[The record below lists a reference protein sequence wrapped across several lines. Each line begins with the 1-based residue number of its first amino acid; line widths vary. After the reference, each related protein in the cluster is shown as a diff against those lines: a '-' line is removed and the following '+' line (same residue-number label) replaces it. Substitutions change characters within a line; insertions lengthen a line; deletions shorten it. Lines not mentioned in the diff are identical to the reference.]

1 MIARFEVS
9 ICKFSPWRHSV
20 TTLSL
25 KGFVRDVTYTPCLS
39 PNTLNVYDL
48 AQFDVNRAQSY
59 GLINLGSS
67 ENNLAFS
74 KWVSPKRTRSYPFA
88 RIYNTCHLN
97 TKKVTIIPIIKDEGA
112 GTQNNDRINFI
123 TFSWMN
129 LLNIYIILAWYEDA
143 ERKPGTTD
151 RITDQIMNVESVRE
165 KLLEVSRYQ
174 MTALHWNTTHFE
186 KDFESIY
193 LNAVAGYKKISQE
206 KNVAVHSPKNHLQ
219 TLEKFKADGRF
230 SLTCFKEATL
240 PRSSEA
246 AHRES
251 ATTHVLESLV
261 ENAKATFH
269 ISNYLGGQYYLTAD
283 EVYWEDDALVIQ
295 ESKNSSKGKLPSE
308 NDIKDGLFKLIL
320 FANMEEVAVDGRKNV
335 EFITQLKL
343 TGDLIG
349 SLFLPCATEDM
360 YTFCRENRLAQTNQK
375 RIFLLNQEAGQNSK
389 LQIWITGHHG

>member
-1 MIARFEVS
+1 MEAFDGDTLFERF
-9 ICKFSPWRHSV
+9 I
-20 TTLSL
+20 
-25 KGFVRDVTYTPCLS
+25 RDAKYTPY
-39 PNTLNVYDL
+39 LNPEKFAEYNIT
-48 AQFDVNRAQSY
+48 QFDVNQVQAF
-59 GLINLGSS
+59 GLIDLGTPR
-67 ENNLAFS
+67 NNLAFS

-88 RIYNTCHLN
+88 RIYNTYHLN

-143 ERKPGTTD
+143 EIKPGTTD
-151 RITDQIMNVESVRE
+151 RITNQILNAEGVRE
-165 KLLEVSRYQ
+165 KLLEVSQYQ

-193 LNAVAGYKKISQE
+193 LNAVDGYKKISQE
-206 KNVAVHSPKNHLQ
+206 RSVAVHSPKNHLQ

-230 SLTCFKEATL
+230 SLTRFKEATL
-240 PRSSEA
+240 PRSYEA

-251 ATTHVLESLV
+251 LTTHVLESLE
-261 ENAKATFH
+261 ENTKGIFG

-283 EVYWEDDALVIQ
+283 EVYWENDQLIIQ

-308 NDIKDGLFKLIL
+308 DDIKDGLFKRIL
-320 FANMEEVAVDGRKNV
+320 FANMEEVAVDERTNIQFV
-335 EFITQLKL
+335 TRLKL

-349 SLFLPCATEDM
+349 SLFLPCVTDDIFG
-360 YTFCRENRLAQTNQK
+360 FCAENRLTQTYQK
-375 RIFLLNQEAGQNSK
+375 RLISLNQEAGQNNR
-389 LQIWITGHHG
+389 LQIWITGRHA

>member
-1 MIARFEVS
+1 MTI
-9 ICKFSPWRHSV
+9 
-20 TTLSL
+20 LSL
-25 KGFVRDVTYTPCLS
+25 KGFVRDVRYTPCFS
-39 PNTLNVYDL
+39 PDALNVYDI
-48 AQFDVNRAQSY
+48 AQFDVNQAQAY
-59 GLINLGSS
+59 GLINLGVPG
-67 ENNLAFS
+67 NNLAFS

-143 ERKPGTTD
+143 KIKPGTTD
-151 RITDQIMNVESVRE
+151 RITDQILNAEGVRE

-186 KDFESIY
+186 KDFESTY
-193 LNAVAGYKKISQE
+193 LNAVAGYKKISQV

-219 TLEKFKADGRF
+219 TLEKFKVDGRF
-230 SLTCFKEATL
+230 SLTCFKETTL

-251 ATTHVLESLV
+251 VTTHILESLE
-261 ENAKATFH
+261 ENAKGVFC

-283 EVYWEDDALVIQ
+283 EVYWDNDQLIIQ

-308 NDIKDGLFKLIL
+308 DDIKDGLFKLIL
-320 FANMEEVAVDGRKNV
+320 FANMEEVAVDERTNIQ
-335 EFITQLKL
+335 FITRLKL

-349 SLFLPCATEDM
+349 SLFLPCATGDIFN
-360 YTFCRENRLAQTNQK
+360 FCAENRLLQTHQK
-375 RIFLLNQEAGQNSK
+375 RLILLNQETSENNK
-389 LQIWITGHHG
+389 LQIWITGRHA

>member
-1 MIARFEVS
+1 MA
-9 ICKFSPWRHSV
+9 
-20 TTLSL
+20 TLFL
-25 KGFVRDVTYTPCLS
+25 KGFIRDATYTPY
-39 PNTLNVYDL
+39 LNPEKFEAYDIT
-48 AQFDVNRAQSY
+48 QFDVNQAQAY
-59 GLINLGSS
+59 GLIGLGTSG
-67 ENNLAFS
+67 NNLAFS

-88 RIYNTCHLN
+88 RIYNTFHFN

-151 RITDQIMNVESVRE
+151 RITNQIMNVGSVRE
-165 KLLEVSRYQ
+165 KLLDVSRYQ

-193 LNAVAGYKKISQE
+193 LNAVDGYKKISQAR
-206 KNVAVHSPKNHLQ
+206 NVAVHSPKNHLQ
-219 TLEKFKADGRF
+219 TLERFKVNGHF
-230 SLTCFKEATL
+230 HLNSFKEASL
-240 PRSSEA
+240 PRSYEA

-251 ATTHVLESLV
+251 VTTHVLESLE
-261 ENAKATFH
+261 ENTKGVFG

-283 EVYWEDDALVIQ
+283 EVYWENAQLVIQ

-308 NDIKDGLFKLIL
+308 DDIKDGLFKLIL
-320 FANMEEVAVDGRKNV
+320 FANMEEVAMDERTNIQ
-335 EFITQLKL
+335 FITRLKL

-349 SLFLPCATEDM
+349 SLLLPCTTEDVFN
-360 YTFCRENRLAQTNQK
+360 FCAKNRLTQHTKKASLCLTKK
-375 RIFLLNQEAGQNSK
+375 RVK
-389 LQIWITGHHG
+389 ITDYRYG

>member
-1 MIARFEVS
+1 
-9 ICKFSPWRHSV
+9 
-20 TTLSL
+20 
-25 KGFVRDVTYTPCLS
+25 
-39 PNTLNVYDL
+39 
-48 AQFDVNRAQSY
+48 
-59 GLINLGSS
+59 
-67 ENNLAFS
+67 
-74 KWVSPKRTRSYPFA
+74 
-88 RIYNTCHLN
+88 
-97 TKKVTIIPIIKDEGA
+97 
-112 GTQNNDRINFI
+112 
-123 TFSWMN
+123 MN
-129 LLNIYIILAWYEDA
+129 LLNIYIILAWYKDA
-143 ERKPGTTD
+143 EIKPGTTD
-151 RITDQIMNVESVRE
+151 RITDQILNAEAVRE
-165 KLLEVSRYQ
+165 KLLEVSQYQ

-193 LNAVAGYKKISQE
+193 LNAVDGYKKISQE

-219 TLEKFKADGRF
+219 TLEKFKVDGRF
-230 SLTCFKEATL
+230 SLTCFKEVTL

-246 AHRES
+246 ALRES
-251 ATTHVLESLV
+251 VTTHILESL
-261 ENAKATFH
+261 EEDAKGIFC

-295 ESKNSSKGKLPSE
+295 ESKNSSKGKLPAE

-349 SLFLPCATEDM
+349 SLFLPCATEEI

-389 LQIWITGHHG
+389 LQIWVTGHHG

>member
-1 MIARFEVS
+1 M
-9 ICKFSPWRHSV
+9 

-25 KGFVRDVTYTPCLS
+25 KGFVRDVRYTPCLS
-39 PNTLNVYDL
+39 PDALNVYDI
-48 AQFDVNRAQSY
+48 AQFDVNQAQAC
-59 GLINLGSS
+59 GLINLGVPG
-67 ENNLAFS
+67 NNLAFS

-88 RIYNTCHLN
+88 RIYNTYHLN

-151 RITDQIMNVESVRE
+151 RITDQILNAEGVRK
-165 KLLEVSRYQ
+165 KLREVSQYQ

-186 KDFESIY
+186 EDFESIY
-193 LNAVAGYKKISQE
+193 LNAVNGYKKISQE
-206 KNVAVHSPKNHLQ
+206 KDVAVHSPKNHLQ
-219 TLEKFKADGRF
+219 TLEKFKADDRF

-240 PRSSEA
+240 PRSYEA

-251 ATTHVLESLV
+251 LTTHLLEALE
-261 ENAKATFH
+261 ENAKGTFR

-295 ESKNSSKGKLPSE
+295 ESKNSSTGKLPSE

-320 FANMEEVAVDGRKNV
+320 FANMEEVSLDERTNIQ
-335 EFITQLKL
+335 FITRLKL
-343 TGDLIG
+343 TGDLTG
-349 SLFLPCATEDM
+349 SLLLPCATDDIFD
-360 YTFCRENRLAQTNQK
+360 FCAENRLTQTHQK
-375 RIFLLNQEAGQNSK
+375 RLVLLNQEASENNK
-389 LQIWITGHHG
+389 LQI

>member
-1 MIARFEVS
+1 MATF
-9 ICKFSPWRHSV
+9 
-20 TTLSL
+20 SL
-25 KGFVRDVTYTPCLS
+25 KGFIRDVRYMPCLG
-39 PNTLNVYDL
+39 PDTLNLYDI
-48 AQFDVNRAQSY
+48 AQFDVNQAQAY

-88 RIYNTCHLN
+88 RIYNTYHLN

-143 ERKPGTTD
+143 ERKSGTTD
-151 RITDQIMNVESVRE
+151 RITNQILNVESVYKNLIE
-165 KLLEVSRYQ
+165 ISKYQ

-186 KDFESIY
+186 KDFESTY
-193 LNAVAGYKKISQE
+193 LNAIDGYKKISQE
-206 KNVAVHSPKNHLQ
+206 RDVAVHSPKNQLQ
-219 TLEKFKADGRF
+219 NLEKYKTDGHF
-230 SLTCFKEATL
+230 SLASFKEASL
-240 PRSSEA
+240 PRSWEA

-251 ATTHVLESLV
+251 LTTHVLESL
-261 ENAKATFH
+261 EKDTKGTFR

-283 EVYWEDDALVIQ
+283 EVYWENDQLIIQ

-308 NDIKDGLFKLIL
+308 DDIKDGLFKLIL
-320 FANMEEVAVDGRKNV
+320 FANMEEVAVDGGENV
-335 EFITQLKL
+335 QFITRLKL

-349 SLFLPCATEDM
+349 SLSLPCATEDVLN
-360 YTFCRENRLAQTNQK
+360 FCAENRLSQTYQK
-375 RIFLLNQEAGQNSK
+375 RLILLNQEASQNSK
-389 LQIWITGHHG
+389 LQIWITSHHA

>member
-1 MIARFEVS
+1 M
-9 ICKFSPWRHSV
+9 
-20 TTLSL
+20 TNLSL
-25 KGFVRDVTYTPCLS
+25 EGFVRDVRYTPCLS
-39 PNTLNVYDL
+39 PDTLKAYDIT
-48 AQFDVNRAQSY
+48 QFDVNQAQTY

-88 RIYNTCHLN
+88 RIYNTYHLN

-143 ERKPGTTD
+143 ERKPDTAD
-151 RITDQIMNVESVRE
+151 RITDQILNAEGVRE
-165 KLLEVSRYQ
+165 KLIEVSQYQ

-186 KDFESIY
+186 EDFEPIY
-193 LNAVAGYKKISQE
+193 LKAVNGYKKISQE
-206 KNVAVHSPKNHLQ
+206 KDVAVHSPKNHLQ

-240 PRSSEA
+240 PRSYEA

-251 ATTHVLESLV
+251 VTTHVLESLE
-261 ENAKATFH
+261 ENTKGIFR

-283 EVYWEDDALVIQ
+283 EVYWENDRLTIQ

-308 NDIKDGLFKLIL
+308 DDIKDGLFKLIL
-320 FANMEEVAVDGRKNV
+320 FANMEEVAVDERTDV
-335 EFITQLKL
+335 QFITRLKL

-349 SLFLPCATEDM
+349 SLFLPCVTNDI
-360 YTFCRENRLAQTNQK
+360 FNFSGKNRLTQTHQK
-375 RIFLLNQEAGQNSK
+375 RLILLNEEASKNKK
-389 LQIWITGHHG
+389 LQIWITSRHA